1 MGDPFDSV
9 RTALHPAHRASR
21 KRWVPA
27 FAGMS
32 GVGNGIM
39 SDLRDTL
46 RASAAELGFD
56 VCRFASASE
65 PWSAGERLAHFVE
78 AGRHGEMGWMETTL
92 ERRAHPTAMW
102 DGARTA
108 IVLGMNYGPRT
119 DPLPE
124 MDDPG
129 AGYISVYARGD
140 DYHEVIKGR
149 LKTLAGQ
156 LASRLDAEVKVFV
169 DTAPLMEKPLAQRA
183 GLGWQGKHTNLLS
196 RDHGSWL
203 FLGVILTAAE
213 IEPDP
218 AETEHC
224 GSCTAC
230 LDACP
235 TNAFPAPFQID
246 ARRCLSYLTIEHAG
260 PWPVEFRA
268 LTGSRIYGCDDCLAV
283 CPWNKFA
290 AASRETRLA
299 AREAS
304 VSPRLEHLAA
314 LDDATFR
321 ALFSKSPIKR
331 IGRDRFVRNVL
342 YAIGNSGDAGL
353 IESTERRLGDASPLV
368 RGAAV
373 WALSRL
379 LDEAAFAA
387 ARDARSFAEDDV
399 AVRAEWDRPGRTTA
413 LPVDRLGT
421 TPG

>member
-1 MGDPFDSV
+1 MTGDF
-9 RTALHPAHRASR
+9 
-21 KRWVPA
+21 
-27 FAGMS
+27 
-32 GVGNGIM
+32 
-39 SDLRDTL
+39 RDPI
-46 RASAAELGFD
+46 RSAATSLGFD

-78 AGRHGEMGWMETTL
+78 AGRHGDMGWMETTL
-92 ERRAHPTAMW
+92 ERRSHPTAMW

-108 IVLGMNYGPRT
+108 IVLGLNYGPGH

-124 MDDPG
+124 MADRS

-156 LASRLDAEVKVFV
+156 VAARTGQDVKVFV

-196 RDHGSWL
+196 RDHGNWL
-203 FLGVILTAAE
+203 FLGVILSAAE
-213 IEPDP
+213 IAPDD

-230 LDACP
+230 LDVCP
-235 TNAFPAPFQID
+235 TQAFPAPFQLD
-246 ARRCLSYLTIEHAG
+246 ARRCLSYLTIEFPG

-268 LTGSRIYGCDDCLAV
+268 ATGSRIYGCDDCLAI

-290 AASRETRLA
+290 AEASEGRVQ
-299 AREAS
+299 AREAL
-304 VSPRLEHLAA
+304 VSPRLADLAV
-314 LDDATFR
+314 LDDAAFR
-321 ALFSKSPIKR
+321 ALFSKSPVKR

-342 YAIGNSGDAGL
+342 YAIGNSGDAAL
-353 IESTERRLGDASPLV
+353 VPVIEPLLTDPSPVV

-373 WALSRL
+373 WALSQL
-379 LDEAAFAA
+379 LAPETFALMAMRHTDDEDTSVRNEWELPNA
-387 ARDARSFAEDDV
+387 DA
-399 AVRAEWDRPGRTTA
+399 
-413 LPVDRLGT
+413 
-421 TPG
+421 

>member
-1 MGDPFDSV
+1 MYDG
-9 RTALHPAHRASR
+9 L
-21 KRWVPA
+21 
-27 FAGMS
+27 
-32 GVGNGIM
+32 M
-39 SDLRDTL
+39 SDIRDILR
-46 RASAAELGFD
+46 RKAAELGFD

-65 PWSAGERLAHFVE
+65 PWSAGERLRHFVE

-92 ERRAHPTAMW
+92 DRRSHPTAMW

-108 IVLGMNYGPRT
+108 IVLGMNYGPPA

-124 MDDPG
+124 MNDRSG
-129 AGYISVYARGD
+129 GYISVYARGD

-156 LASRLDAEVKVFV
+156 LAARLGEEVKVFV

-183 GLGWQGKHTNLLS
+183 GVGWQGKHTNLLS
-196 RDHGSWL
+196 REHGNWL
-203 FLGVILTAAE
+203 FLGVVLTAAE

-218 AETEHC
+218 PESEHC

-235 TNAFPAPFQID
+235 TQAFPAPFQLD

-260 PWPVEFRA
+260 PWPVAFRVA
-268 LTGSRIYGCDDCLAV
+268 TGSRIYGCDDCLAV

-290 AASRETRLA
+290 SE
-299 AREAS
+299 AREARLVAREGR
-304 VSPRLEHLAA
+304 VSPRLSDLAQ
-314 LDDATFR
+314 LDDAAFR

-331 IGRDRFVRNVL
+331 IGRERFVRNVL
-342 YAIGNSGDAGL
+342 YAIGNTGDPGL
-353 IESTERRLGDASPLV
+353 VVNATALLADASPLV

-379 LDEAAFAA
+379 IDTASFEAIRREAIRVETDATVICEWRSAA
-387 ARDARSFAEDDV
+387 
-399 AVRAEWDRPGRTTA
+399 
-413 LPVDRLGT
+413 
-421 TPG
+421 